1 MGGVDVIVFDLDGT
15 LISEE
20 IPKKIYREAFRRS
33 IERLRMEGFKVPENF
48 KDYSFKNYQAILK
61 CEDYG
66 LRDAFKSI
74 YTLEYNRV
82 LEEMLNHIEMYEKER
97 AEKIYCHALKK
108 YNPKKV
114 FIVTAN
120 PGAKVII
127 KIVLP
132 QVEENSV
139 IIVDGD
145 RYVEEKSRVLRELKR
160 LGKVIYIADKEEL
173 DGEVAQNAEVDFI
186 NVNSMFEILNT

>member
-1 MGGVDVIVFDLDGT
+1 
-15 LISEE
+15 
-20 IPKKIYREAFRRS
+20 
-33 IERLRMEGFKVPENF
+33 
-48 KDYSFKNYQAILK
+48 
-61 CEDYG
+61 
-66 LRDAFKSI
+66 
-74 YTLEYNRV
+74 
-82 LEEMLNHIEMYEKER
+82 MYEKER
-97 AEKIYCHALKK
+97 AEKIYYYALKK

-114 FIVTAN
+114 FIVMAN

-127 KIVLP
+127 KIILL

-173 DGEVAQNAEVDFI
+173 DSEVAQNAEVDFI
-186 NVNSMFEILNT
+186 NVNSIHD

>member
-61 CEDYG
+61 YEDLG
-66 LRDAFKSI
+66 LIDAFKSI

-82 LEEMLNHIEMYEKER
+82 LEEMLNHIEMYERER
-97 AEKIYCHALKK
+97 AEKIYCDAIKK

-127 KIVLP
+127 KIILP

-173 DGEVAQNAEVDFI
+173 DSEVAENAEVDFI
-186 NVNSMFEILNT
+186 HVNYIHD

>member
-61 CEDYG
+61 YEDLG

-82 LEEMLNHIEMYEKER
+82 LEEMLNHIEMYERER
-97 AEKIYCHALKK
+97 AEKIYCDAIKK

-127 KIVLP
+127 KIILP

-173 DGEVAQNAEVDFI
+173 DSEVAENAEVDFI
-186 NVNSMFEILNT
+186 HVNYIHD

>member
-61 CEDYG
+61 YEDLG

-97 AEKIYCHALKK
+97 AEKIYCDAIKK

-120 PGAKVII
+120 PGAKVIV
-127 KIVLP
+127 KIILP

-173 DGEVAQNAEVDFI
+173 DSEVAENAEVDFI
-186 NVNSMFEILNT
+186 HVNYIHD

>member
-1 MGGVDVIVFDLDGT
+1 MGDVDVIVFDLDGT

-61 CEDYG
+61 YEDLG
-66 LRDAFKSI
+66 LRDAFRSI
-74 YTLEYNRV
+74 YPLEYNRV
-82 LEEMLNHIEMYEKER
+82 LEEMLNHIEMYERER
-97 AEKIYCHALKK
+97 AEKIYCDAIKK

-127 KIVLP
+127 KIILP

-173 DGEVAQNAEVDFI
+173 DSEVAENAEVDFI
-186 NVNSMFEILNT
+186 HVNYIHD

>member
-1 MGGVDVIVFDLDGT
+1 MESIDVIVFDLDGT
-15 LISEE
+15 LISED

-33 IERLRMEGFKVPENF
+33 IERLRVEGFKVPENF
-48 KDYSFKNYQAILK
+48 KDYSFQNYQAILNY
-61 CEDYG
+61 EDLG
-66 LRDAFKSI
+66 LRNAFKSI

-82 LEEMLNHIEMYEKER
+82 LEEMLNHIEMYEKKR
-97 AEKIYCHALKK
+97 AEKIYCDVIKK

-127 KIVLP
+127 KIILP
-132 QVEENSV
+132 KVEENSV

-173 DGEVAQNAEVDFI
+173 DSEVAQNAEVDFI
-186 NVNSMFEILNT
+186 NVNSIHD

>member
-1 MGGVDVIVFDLDGT
+1 MESIDVIVFDLDGT
-15 LISEE
+15 LISED

-33 IERLRMEGFKVPENF
+33 IERLRIEGFKVPENF
-48 KDYSFKNYQAILK
+48 KDYSFQNYQAILK
-61 CEDYG
+61 YEDLG
-66 LRDAFKSI
+66 LRNAFKSI

-82 LEEMLNHIEMYEKER
+82 LEEMLNHIEMYEKKR
-97 AEKIYCHALKK
+97 AEKIYCDVIKK

-127 KIVLP
+127 KIILP
-132 QVEENSV
+132 KVEENSV

-173 DGEVAQNAEVDFI
+173 DSEVAKNAEVDFI
-186 NVNSMFEILNT
+186 NVNSIHD